1 MSGLAAAGTA
11 LDRAGASS
19 RGAERSLGATVSLD
33 PVIAGRLKSAL
44 ATVVAIPVTPF
55 DDTGEVDWD
64 AHARVVRRLTDGG
77 VTVVT
82 PNGNTGEFYALT
94 PAEAR
99 RAAESAIGAAAGAAE
114 ILVGVGLDTA
124 TAIGAA
130 RHAAEAGA
138 RMIMIHQPVHPYL
151 SAEGWLDYH
160 QAVAGA
166 VPDTGVVLYVK
177 DTRIGG
183 ELIGRLGESRPN
195 VIGVKYGV
203 RDPVL
208 FAAAAR
214 DAGPGR
220 FTWLA
225 GLAELTAPGLWAVGA
240 QGFTS
245 GLVNV
250 APAIP
255 AAMLA
260 ALRRGDFEAAMTT
273 WDAIRA
279 FEELRGADSSADN
292 VSVVKEAL
300 AQLGVC
306 GRAVRPPSRLLP
318 RPERDKVAAILAAW
332 GLDRAGL
339 ERTGLDRTGP
349 ERAGTPA

>member
-1 MSGLAAAGTA
+1 M
-11 LDRAGASS
+11 
-19 RGAERSLGATVSLD
+19 SLD
-33 PVIAGRLKSAL
+33 PVTAERLKSVL

-55 DDTGEVDWD
+55 DDVGQVDWD
-64 AHARVVRRLTDGG
+64 AHARVVGRLVEGG
-77 VTVVT
+77 VTVIT
-82 PNGNTGEFYALT
+82 PNGNTGEFYTLT
-94 PAEAR
+94 PGEAR
-99 RAAESAIGAAAGAAE
+99 RVTESAIKAAADAGEAPGRQTE
-114 ILVGVGLDTA
+114 ILAGVGLDTA
-124 TAIGAA
+124 TAIDAA
-130 RHAAEAGA
+130 RHAADAGA
-138 RMIMIHQPVHPYL
+138 SMIMIHQPVHPYL
-151 SAEGWLDYH
+151 SGEGWLEYH

-166 VPDTGVVLYVK
+166 VPDTGVVLYIR

-183 ELIGRLGESRPN
+183 ELIGRLGESCPN

-214 DAGPGR
+214 DAGHGR

-250 APAIP
+250 APAI
-255 AAMLA
+255 AAGMLA

-279 FEELRGADSSADN
+279 FEELRGADASADN

-300 AQLGVC
+300 AQIGVC

-318 RPERDKVAAILAAW
+318 GPARDQVAEILAAW
-332 GLDRAGL
+332 GMKRA
-339 ERTGLDRTGP
+339 E
-349 ERAGTPA
+349 APA

>member
-1 MSGLAAAGTA
+1 
-11 LDRAGASS
+11 
-19 RGAERSLGATVSLD
+19 VSLD
-33 PVIAGRLKSAL
+33 AVTADRLKATL

-55 DDTGEVDWD
+55 DDSLRIDWD
-64 AHARVVRRLTDGG
+64 AHGRVVRRLADGG
-77 VTVVT
+77 VTVIT
-82 PNGNTGEFYALT
+82 PNGNTGEFYTLS
-94 PAEAR
+94 PDEAR
-99 RAAESAIGAAAGAAE
+99 RVAESAIKAAGGSAE
-114 ILVGVGLDTA
+114 ILAGVGLDTA
-124 TAIGAA
+124 TATAAA
-130 RHAAEAGA
+130 RHAAGVGA
-138 RMIMIHQPVHPYL
+138 SMIMIHQPVHPYV
-151 SAEGWLDYH
+151 SPEGWLEYH
-160 QAVAGA
+160 RAIAGA
-166 VPDTGVVLYVK
+166 VPDTGVVLYVR

-183 ELIGRLGESRPN
+183 ELIGRLGDSCPN
-195 VIGVKYGV
+195 VIAVKYGV

-250 APAIP
+250 APALP

-260 ALRRGDFEAAMTT
+260 ALRRGDFAAAMTL
-273 WDAIRA
+273 WDAIRE
-279 FEELRGADSSADN
+279 FEELRAADQSADN

-306 GRAVRPPSRLLP
+306 GREVRPPSRPLP
-318 RPERDKVAAILAAW
+318 EPARARVAAILAAW
-332 GLDRAGL
+332 DPARA
-339 ERTGLDRTGP
+339 ETSS
-349 ERAGTPA
+349 

>member
-1 MSGLAAAGTA
+1 VSIEPGAA
-11 LDRAGASS
+11 DRL
-19 RGAERSLGATVSLD
+19 R
-33 PVIAGRLKSAL
+33 SAL

-55 DDTGEVDWD
+55 DGAGDVDWD
-64 AHARVVRRLTDGG
+64 AHARLIRRLTDGG

-94 PAEAR
+94 PDEAR
-99 RAAESAIGAAAGAAE
+99 RATESAIKAAGGSAE
-114 ILVGVGLDTA
+114 VLAGVGLDTA
-124 TAIGAA
+124 TAISAA
-130 RHAAEAGA
+130 RHAGEAGA
-138 RMIMIHQPVHPYL
+138 RMVMIHQPVHPYL
-151 SAEGWLDYH
+151 SAEGWLAYH
-160 QAVAGA
+160 EAIAQA
-166 VPDTGVVLYVK
+166 VPDLGVVLYVR
-177 DTRIGG
+177 DPRIDGPV
-183 ELIGRLGESRPN
+183 IGRLGERCPN

-203 RDPVL
+203 RDPVS

-250 APAIP
+250 APAVSVG
-255 AAMLA
+255 MLG
-260 ALRRGDFEAAMTT
+260 ALRRGDVAAAMQT
-273 WDAIRA
+273 WDMVRP

-300 AQLGVC
+300 AQLGLC
-306 GRAVRPPSRLLP
+306 DRAVRPPSRLLP
-318 RPERDKVAAILAAW
+318 GAVRARITAILASW
-332 GLDRAGL
+332 NLPG
-339 ERTGLDRTGP
+339 ESS
-349 ERAGTPA
+349 

>member
-1 MSGLAAAGTA
+1 
-11 LDRAGASS
+11 
-19 RGAERSLGATVSLD
+19 
-33 PVIAGRLKSAL
+33 
-44 ATVVAIPVTPF
+44 VAIPVTPF
-55 DDTGEVDWD
+55 DDVGGIDWD
-64 AHARVVRRLTDGG
+64 AHARVVGRLVEGG

-82 PNGNTGEFYALT
+82 PNGNTGEFYTLT
-94 PAEAR
+94 AEEAR
-99 RAAESAIGAAAGAAE
+99 RVTESAVKAVQAAGTASTAGGQE
-114 ILVGVGLDTA
+114 ILAGVGLDTA
-124 TAIGAA
+124 TAIDAA
-130 RHAAEAGA
+130 RHAADAGA
-138 RMIMIHQPVHPYL
+138 SMIMIHQPVHPYL
-151 SAEGWLDYH
+151 SAEGWLEYH

-166 VPDTGVVLYVK
+166 VPDSGVVLYIR

-183 ELIGRLGESRPN
+183 ELIGRLGESCPN

-214 DAGPGR
+214 DTGPGR

-273 WDAIRA
+273 WDAVRA

-300 AQLGVC
+300 AQIGVC
-306 GRAVRPPSRLLP
+306 GRTVRPPSRLLP
-318 RPERDKVAAILAAW
+318 GPAREQVAAILAAW
-332 GLDRAGL
+332 GL
-339 ERTGLDRTGP
+339 
-349 ERAGTPA
+349 ERAEAPA

>member
-1 MSGLAAAGTA
+1 VSIEPGAAY
-11 LDRAGASS
+11 
-19 RGAERSLGATVSLD
+19 
-33 PVIAGRLKSAL
+33 RLRSAL

-55 DDTGEVDWD
+55 DGAGEVDWD
-64 AHARVVRRLTDGG
+64 AHARLIRRLTDGG

-94 PAEAR
+94 PDEAR
-99 RAAESAIGAAAGAAE
+99 RATESAIKAAGGSAE
-114 ILVGVGLDTA
+114 VLAGVGLDTA
-124 TAIGAA
+124 TAISAA
-130 RHAAEAGA
+130 RHAGEAGA
-138 RMIMIHQPVHPYL
+138 RMVMIHQPVHPYL
-151 SAEGWLDYH
+151 SAEGWLAYH
-160 QAVAGA
+160 EAIAQA
-166 VPDTGVVLYVK
+166 VPDLGVVLYVR
-177 DTRIGG
+177 DPRIDGPV
-183 ELIGRLGESRPN
+183 IGRLGERCPN

-203 RDPVL
+203 RDPVS

-250 APAIP
+250 APAVSVG
-255 AAMLA
+255 MLG
-260 ALRRGDFEAAMTT
+260 ALRRGDVAAAMQT
-273 WDAIRA
+273 WDMVRP

-300 AQLGVC
+300 AQLGLC
-306 GRAVRPPSRLLP
+306 DRAVRPPSRLLP
-318 RPERDKVAAILAAW
+318 GAVRARITAILASW
-332 GLDRAGL
+332 NLPG
-339 ERTGLDRTGP
+339 ESS
-349 ERAGTPA
+349 

>member
-1 MSGLAAAGTA
+1 
-11 LDRAGASS
+11 
-19 RGAERSLGATVSLD
+19 VSLD
-33 PVIAGRLKSAL
+33 PVTAERLKSVL

-55 DDTGEVDWD
+55 DDVGQVDWE
-64 AHARVVRRLTDGG
+64 AHARVVRRLAEGG
-77 VTVVT
+77 VTVIT
-82 PNGNTGEFYALT
+82 PNGNTGEFYTLT
-94 PAEAR
+94 PDEAR
-99 RAAESAIGAAAGAAE
+99 RVTESAIKAVKAAEAAGSRAE
-114 ILVGVGLDTA
+114 VLAGVGLDTV
-124 TAIGAA
+124 TAIDAA
-130 RHAAEAGA
+130 RHAADAGA
-138 RMIMIHQPVHPYL
+138 SMIMIHQPVHPYL
-151 SAEGWLDYH
+151 SAEGWLEYH

-166 VPDTGVVLYVK
+166 VPDTGVVLYVR

-183 ELIGRLGESRPN
+183 ELIRRLGESCPN
-195 VIGVKYGV
+195 VIAVKYGV

-214 DAGPGR
+214 DAGAGR

-300 AQLGVC
+300 AQIGVC
-306 GRAVRPPSRLLP
+306 GRTVRPPSRLLP
-318 RPERDKVAAILAAW
+318 GPAREKVAGILAAW
-332 GLDRAGL
+332 GMDRA
-339 ERTGLDRTGP
+339 E
-349 ERAGTPA
+349 APA